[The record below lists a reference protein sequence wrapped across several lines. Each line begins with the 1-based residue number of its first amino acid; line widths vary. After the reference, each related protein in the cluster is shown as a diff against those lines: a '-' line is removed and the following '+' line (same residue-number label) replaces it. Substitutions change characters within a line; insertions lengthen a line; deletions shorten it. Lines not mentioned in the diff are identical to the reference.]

1 MPFLASHM
9 KLIQINDLS
18 ANDIQSI
25 WSLATRPIAPA
36 SGNVAW
42 SFEGNGIRT
51 RTSFIQAF
59 RELNLSFVEL
69 PNLLKTNERATDL
82 AGYLDPFYD
91 IYVIRDSNHE
101 RLTEFAN
108 ASHRPVVNAMSSFG
122 HPCEVLTDAFSIEKT
137 MGLLSSVKV
146 CLWGPTTNVFR
157 SWHELA
163 RVLDFELVHLCG
175 AQFHETIP
183 NVHFSENND
192 KPIDVIVTDSWPA
205 GFDNVAW
212 SLSLHHLEAMDHPKL
227 LPTPPFSIG
236 REIAF
241 DPVQYK
247 GFMGYEQKIDLLAV
261 QKSILSYLMT
271 K

>member
-1 MPFLASHM
+1 MQYLPLHM
-9 KLIQINDLS
+9 NLIRIDDLS
-18 ANDIQSI
+18 ANDVQSI
-25 WSLATRPIAPA
+25 WRLVTAPIAPTK
-36 SGNVAW
+36 GNVAW

-51 RTSFIQAF
+51 RTTFIQAF

-69 PNLLKTNERATDL
+69 PNLLKTHERVADL

-101 RLTEFAN
+101 RLTAFAN
-108 ASHRPVVNAMSSFG
+108 ASNRPVVNAMSSLG
-122 HPCEVLTDAFSIEKT
+122 HPCEVLTDAYAIEKT
-137 MGLLSSVKV
+137 MGLLSSLKV
-146 CLWGPTTNVFR
+146 GLWGPTTNVFR

-163 RVLDFELVHLCG
+163 RVLGFELVHLCA
-175 AQFHETIP
+175 AQFHETIA
-183 NVHFSENND
+183 NVRFSERIDN
-192 KPIDVIVTDSWPA
+192 PIDVIVTDSWPA
-205 GFDNVAW
+205 DFDNAAW
-212 SLSLHHLEAMDHPKL
+212 SLSFHHLEAMGHPKL

-261 QKSILSYLMT
+261 QKAILSYLLG